1 MTAPPKHPQDPQ
13 SPQHPISEV
22 SRRNFVRGAL
32 AAVATVAVA
41 GFDVQLQSW
50 VTAAELGTTPR
61 LGLGF
66 PTFDGQLL
74 TDRASLKAAADDY
87 GHAVHRRPLAVLKPG
102 SIADVVRLLQF
113 ANAHGLQ
120 VAARGQGHS
129 TRGQAQVAAGVV
141 IDMSGLSAIHEIQ
154 DGEVLVDAGARWS
167 DVLRQTLPSSLAPP
181 TLNDYIDLSIGG
193 TLAVGGVGSQAFREG
208 PQVDNV
214 LELTVVTGRGDL
226 VTCSPT
232 QNRQL
237 FDAVRGGL
245 GQFGVVVQARLRLVP
260 VLPRTRYYQATYD
273 DLHLFLADLQQ
284 LVLDGRFDTVQ
295 GFVNA
300 LPAGGWNYSLET
312 TKNFAPGHEPNDAA
326 LFAGLRFVAGTETSQ
341 DLSYFDYL
349 NRLAPTVAFLKQIG
363 VWYFPHPWIDL
374 LLPTSQTES
383 YIATTLAALDPAD
396 VGQGPIIV
404 YPYVGRHFT
413 APNLRV
419 PGGKTFFLF
428 GLLRTAVPP
437 TPERSAE
444 LVTANRRLFERAR
457 AVGGVFYPVDSVPMS
472 PADWRRQ
479 LGPRWPQFL
488 ADKAAFDPHHLLAPG
503 QGIFQPEGDGNP

>member
-1 MTAPPKHPQDPQ
+1 MTETPQDPQ
-13 SPQHPISEV
+13 NPTAV

-32 AAVATVAVA
+32 AAAATVAVA
-41 GFDVQLQSW
+41 GFDVRLQSW
-50 VTAAELGTTPR
+50 VTAAELGSGAR
-61 LGLGF
+61 LAGGF
-66 PTFDGQLL
+66 PAFDGQLL
-74 TDRASLKAAADDY
+74 TDRASLRAAADDY

-120 VAARGQGHS
+120 IAARGQGHS
-129 TRGQAQVAAGVV
+129 TRGQAQVRAGVV
-141 IDMSGLSAIHEIQ
+141 IDMSSLATIHEVNAG
-154 DGEVLVDAGARWS
+154 DALVDAGVRWS
-167 DVLRQTLPSSLAPP
+167 DLLRRTLPAGLAPP
-181 TLNDYIDLSIGG
+181 VLNDYLDLSIGG
-193 TLAVGGVGSQAFREG
+193 TLAVGGVGSQSFREG
-208 PQVDNV
+208 AQVDNV

-284 LVLDGRFDTVQ
+284 LVQDARFDSVQ

-300 LPAGGWNYSLET
+300 LPAGGWNYSLEG

-326 LFAGLRFVAGTETSQ
+326 LLAGLRFVAGTETSQ

-349 NRLAPTVAFLKQIG
+349 NRIAPTVAFLKQIG

-374 LLPTSQTES
+374 FLPTGQTES
-383 YIATTLAALDPAD
+383 YIAETLAALDPAD
-396 VGQGPIIV
+396 VGQGPILV
-404 YPYVGRHFT
+404 YPYFGRHFT

-457 AVGGVFYPVDSVPMS
+457 AVGGFFYPVDSVPMT

-488 ADKAAFDPHHLLAPG
+488 ADKASFDPHHLLAPG
-503 QGIFQPEGDGNP
+503 QGIFQPQGNGNP